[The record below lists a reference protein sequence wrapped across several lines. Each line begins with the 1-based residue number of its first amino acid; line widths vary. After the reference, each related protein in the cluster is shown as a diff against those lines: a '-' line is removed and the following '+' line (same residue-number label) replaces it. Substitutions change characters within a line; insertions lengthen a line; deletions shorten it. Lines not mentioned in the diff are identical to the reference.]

1 MVRVY
6 ALLLMLVLG
15 FVVSCEKSA
24 ESSPGDREASSKAST
39 QQVFQ
44 VNGLVI
50 AVKPREK
57 TVEIKHE
64 EIPGYMPAMTMPFD
78 VRDTNELTGLQ
89 PGQRVSFRLLAT
101 DTEAW
106 IDQVQKLGDA
116 TNSIPTNSF
125 VRLARDVEPLQIG
138 DALPD
143 YRLVDQFGEQIRTSQ
158 FKGRAL
164 AITFLFTRCPYPTF
178 CPLMANHFEE
188 VQQLFIKMSNAP
200 TNWHLLTISFDPD
213 FDKPEVLK
221 GYAETHHYD
230 PAHWTFATGDLVDIT
245 AIGEQVGLTFWHDTN
260 GSISHNLRTV
270 VIDAGG
276 RVQKIFEGNAWTVA
290 ELAEEMVKGAG
301 VVSTAKR

>member
-1 MVRVY
+1 MVRIY

-15 FVVSCEKSA
+15 FAVSCEKSA
-24 ESSPGDREASSKAST
+24 ESSPGGREVSSKTST

-44 VNGLVI
+44 VKGLVV

-78 VRDTNELTGLQ
+78 VRDTNELAGLQ

-106 IDQVQKLGDA
+106 IDQVQKLGET

-125 VRLARDVEPLQIG
+125 IRRARDVEPLQVG

-143 YRLVDQFGEQIRTSQ
+143 YRLVDQFGQQIHTSQ

-188 VQQLFIKMSNAP
+188 VQQLFLKMSNAP

-230 PAHWTFATGDLVDIT
+230 PAHWSFATGELIDIT
-245 AIGEQVGLTFWHDTN
+245 ALGEQVGLTFWHDTN

-290 ELAEEMVKGAG
+290 ELAEEMVKGSGA
-301 VVSTAKR
+301 VNTAKR